1 MIASFVDISFK
12 PLLLLLNAGFGCL
25 AQKTAGF
32 IYLFMDVP
40 SGTRELD
47 SVILV
52 GPFQF
57 R

>member
-12 PLLLLLNAGFGCL
+12 PLLLLLNAGFVCL
-25 AQKTAGF
+25 SQKAVGF
-32 IYLFMDVP
+32 IYLFMDV
-40 SGTRELD
+40 SLGTWELD